1 VVALTAGAIPGTVL
15 FIQAGRALLGVL
27 GIANGAAGVFF
38 FVLAGLLVLPLVDL
52 VLPTDTEV
60 KSAKSIMRRRSFW
73 CRWGR
78 WP

>member
-1 VVALTAGAIPGTVL
+1 MLLVQG
-15 FIQAGRALLGVL
+15 GRSLLGVL

-38 FVLAGLLVLPLVDL
+38 FVLAGLLVLPLVEL

-60 KSAKSIMRRRSFW
+60 KSAKSIMRRRSFLVPV
-73 CRWGR
+73 GR